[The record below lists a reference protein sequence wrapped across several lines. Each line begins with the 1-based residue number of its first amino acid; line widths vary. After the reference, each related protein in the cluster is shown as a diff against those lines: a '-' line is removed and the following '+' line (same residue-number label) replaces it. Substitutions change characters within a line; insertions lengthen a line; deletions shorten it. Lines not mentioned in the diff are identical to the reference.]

1 MDFKELRIWQDSIN
15 LIVDVYKLIDN
26 YPSTERYGLSSQT
39 GRSVNSI
46 GANIAE
52 SCGRYHYKDRINFL
66 YHARGSLI
74 ETEHHLIVADKLGF
88 ISVGE
93 LAGLSKKIRDLGIRI
108 NNYIG
113 SIKKS
118 DN

>member
-1 MDFKELRIWQDSIN
+1 MDFKDLRIWQDAIN

-26 YPSTERYGLSSQT
+26 FPGSEKYGLSSQL

-52 SCGRYHYKDRINFL
+52 SSGRYHYKDRLNFL

-74 ETEHHLIVADKLGF
+74 ETEHHLIVAYKLGF
-88 ISVGE
+88 ISKDE
-93 LAGLSKKIRDLGIRI
+93 LQRISSNIKDLCIKL
-108 NNYIG
+108 NNYIK
-113 SIKKS
+113 SINNKK
-118 DN
+118 